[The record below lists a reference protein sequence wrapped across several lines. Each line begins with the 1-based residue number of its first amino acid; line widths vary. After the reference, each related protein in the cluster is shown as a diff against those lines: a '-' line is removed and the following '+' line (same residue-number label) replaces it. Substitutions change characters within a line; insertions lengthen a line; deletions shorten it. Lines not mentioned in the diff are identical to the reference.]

1 MKSITGK
8 QFAKIL
14 EKNDW
19 TLARIKGSHHIYIR
33 KGMNE
38 RISIPIHSNRDLKTG
53 LLKHF
58 IKVAGLKDD
67 DF

>member
-8 QFAKIL
+8 QFVKIL

-19 TLARIKGSHHIYIR
+19 TLARIKGSHYIYT
-33 KGMNE
+33 KEGKTE
-38 RISIPIHSNRDLKTG
+38 RISVPIHGNKDLKTG

-58 IKVAGLKDD
+58 IKVAGLKKD

>member
-8 QFAKIL
+8 QFVKIL
-14 EKNDW
+14 VKNNW
-19 TLARIKGSHHIYIR
+19 TLARIKGSHYIYTK
-33 KGMNE
+33 KGKTE
-38 RISIPIHSNRDLKTG
+38 RISVPIHGNKDLKTG

-58 IKVAGLKDD
+58 IKVAGLKED